1 MAAMEPGFL
10 AQLAAERQRAPSA
23 EGRGGRAGRGP
34 HARGPAAPTP
44 EPTGGGRRLRDGA
57 EVAPAPAA
65 KRAAVAASAPS
76 PLDGILLSG
85 VEDAPPAAARATEVD
100 CRNWGAGFEAEGAS
114 SRVFRFT
121 SGEGKLA
128 DRKGG
133 DFERNV
139 RHLTNS
145 ARAVAD
151 ARGRGETV
159 WVHCSMG
166 MNRGPAG
173 VMAYLLLHTEVPT
186 LREAHRLLKAHDA
199 HRGKAKCRSN
209 TFAREL
215 EHICTAAGKAIE

>member
-10 AQLAAERQRAPSA
+10 AQLAAERRARQAQKAA
-23 EGRGGRAGRGP
+23 EAAP
-34 HARGPAAPTP
+34 AAAPTPAEPAAPTP
-44 EPTGGGRRLRDGA
+44 EPTGSGRRLRDGA

-65 KRAAVAASAPS
+65 KRAAVAGSGS

-85 VEDAPPAAARATEVD
+85 VEDAPPEAERATEVD